1 MNLNLNFCLK
11 KKRGFDYCYNHCNK
25 TCPTISNFWYGYIIN
40 PLTKL
45 WWTILNKFTKCD
57 KLPTQCS
64 FLFCKKY
71 CALKGKCK

>member
-1 MNLNLNFCLK
+1 MDFNMNFCPK
-11 KKRGFDYCYNHCNK
+11 KNDLTYCWNHCKK

-40 PLTKL
+40 PLTHL
-45 WWTILNKFTKCD
+45 WWVILNKFAKCD

-71 CALKGKCK
+71 CALKNKCG